1 MNIAMETYYYNA
13 VSAAGFLTSQMIWW
27 SDIIDWTEV
36 MVDGA

>member
-36 MVDGA
+36 MVDGT